1 MEKAILLKIGKR
13 SVFVFMFTVMCMFS
27 YGQKFSEPLTSLIE
41 AERNFAATAER
52 TNVKEAFLGSL
63 GKEGVVFAQG
73 EIKNGLEVWNKRE
86 ANNALLKWDPVYA
99 DISAAGDFGYTT
111 GPFVWAKDKTN
122 PHAFSHGYYSSVWKK
137 DENGTWKVLI
147 DMGIN
152 TPQKQ
157 EVKPELASSSIASK
171 GADKSGSSAQEI
183 VRGLESSYI
192 ATLNQKKASFDLA
205 SLSQEIRIHRSGNFP
220 FIGYQTCTQLTE
232 PNKEFQFENR
242 GIFSSASNDM
252 LATYGTVT
260 IKNTIDGT
268 VIENKASYF
277 RVWKKESGTQWKI
290 VLDVIGT

>member
-1 MEKAILLKIGKR
+1 MKNSIILAIGKR
-13 SVFVFMFTVMCMFS
+13 SVFAFIFTFISAFS
-27 YGQKFSEPLTSLIE
+27 YGQKFSEPLASLIE
-41 AERNFAATAER
+41 AERNFAATADR
-52 TNVKEAFLGSL
+52 ANVKEAFLGSL
-63 GKEGVVFAQG
+63 GKEGIVFAQG

-86 ANNALLKWDPVYA
+86 ANNALLQWDPVYA
-99 DISAAGDFGYTT
+99 DISSAGDLGYTT

-122 PHAFSHGYYSSVWKK
+122 PQAFNHGYYSSVWKK

-171 GADKSGSSAQEI
+171 GTGKSGSSAQEI

-220 FIGYQTCTQLTE
+220 FIGYQTCSQLTE
-232 PNKEFQFENR
+232 PNKEFQFENK

-252 LATYGTVT
+252 MATYGTVT

-268 VIENKASYF
+268 VKENKASYF
-277 RVWKKESGTQWKI
+277 RVWKKESGKQWKI